1 MSQSTTMTSG
11 QEQPKST
18 KSLQMNSRI
27 VTSII
32 KHAEEARIQ
41 ARTSTET
48 FELLESTEEKCRFE
62 DEGARQSFLDTMS
75 QASKSAVFG
84 FAHAK
89 ELDHEAKDYSTKAL
103 RFPASL
109 RHVEQ
114 EEDGR
119 KPNLFDSE
127 FVKELQMRRGPL
139 TVDTF
144 ANRHNR
150 KLHNLA
156 KNQVTDIE
164 IDISGS
170 HIDGLTEVQIKK
182 LRKKKNAPAYGNNN
196 INALSNRFKKIVN
209 SGSLKVA
216 LNSCENYKPTT
227 PVEHVVNRIYLFVL
241 RTHVE
246 RPWVFSSENLKRYSE
261 FDLQVKF
268 WGYIFELYLGQH
280 RHIILHWG
288 DTMSDTCKNVGL
300 RFKLDLRVLILR
312 KDETVVD
319 GASGEIARKA
329 TKAKLYADRL
339 KSVLT
344 TKCHLN
350 AFLKSLRY
358 ISEEDIM
365 NVQMPIVQ
373 VMGLEAKVSSLRLI
387 AKKKYAMEDLHS
399 FKFPQ
404 TSEQLKSGELQT
416 LINGL
421 TLIEI
426 VIYSQVISP
435 NTSTLILD

>member
-1 MSQSTTMTSG
+1 MISNKIPFFPISFKAAHHGEPEGIREILDETPTSDLKDDIKRFKKHV
-11 QEQPKST
+11 PKYNHDEWTRTPQINKEFTNELKEWKVVSF
-18 KSLQMNSRI
+18 QV

-41 ARTSTET
+41 ARTSTEI
-48 FELLESTEEKCRFE
+48 FELLESIEKKCRFE
-62 DEGARQSFLDTMS
+62 DEGAPDSEGS
-75 QASKSAVFG
+75 QA
-84 FAHAK
+84 
-89 ELDHEAKDYSTKAL
+89 Y
-103 RFPASL
+103 
-109 RHVEQ
+109 
-114 EEDGR
+114 
-119 KPNLFDSE
+119 
-127 FVKELQMRRGPL
+127 
-139 TVDTF
+139 
-144 ANRHNR
+144 
-150 KLHNLA
+150 
-156 KNQVTDIE
+156 NQPTPGE
-164 IDISGS
+164 SGS
-170 HIDGLTEVQIKK
+170 HIDALTEVQVKK
-182 LRKKKNAPAYGNNN
+182 LQKKKNAPAYENNN

-209 SGSLKVA
+209 SESLKVA

-280 RHIILHWG
+280 RHLTLSFVSPFRG
-288 DTMSDTCKNVGL
+288 DTMSNTCKNMGL
-300 RFKLDLRVLILR
+300 RFKLDLRVLILS
-312 KDETVVD
+312 KDEMVID
-319 GASGEIARKA
+319 GATGEIARKA
-329 TKAKLYADRL
+329 TKAKLYTDRL